1 MVTLYLNI
9 QIYKMWDIRFLVE
22 YFKELHFLL
31 SEMSFYLLPGFF
43 FAGVL
48 HVYIRQ
54 SRIVG
59 FMGKNNIRSVA
70 NASLLGIPLPL
81 CSCGVITTG
90 LSLFKNGASKGA
102 AVSFLISTPQTGVD
116 SIMVTCSLLGL
127 PFAILRPVVA
137 LLTGVAG
144 GLFTNSNEHNSGKR
158 IGYLSSMTDKLP
170 VKRSFKEVIK
180 YGFVEFLEDIA
191 KWLVI
196 GLFAAAL
203 LAVLIPD
210 NFFAEH
216 GGAGFIGMLII
227 LAGSVPL
234 YVCATGSVPIAAV
247 LMLKGLSPGAVLV
260 FLMAGPATN
269 IAAITVLGQILG
281 KRTTFIYLVT
291 IILGALLS
299 GWFIDAFLPAEW
311 FLIPGHAGG
320 HASHLLPE
328 WLKSASSIL
337 LGILL
342 INGLYLRYKSQKKG
356 KIVLTDPE
364 LSVKKIQVQGLTC
377 PHCKANVENGLK
389 KLEGIETA
397 VADLKSGVV
406 EISGSEIDLEKVKT
420 SIEGGGYIFRGKI

>member
-1 MVTLYLNI
+1 MGLLA
-9 QIYKMWDIRFLVE
+9 E
-22 YFKELHFLL
+22 YFIELHFLL
-31 SEMSFYLLPGFF
+31 SEMSFYLLLGFF

-59 FMGKNNIRSVA
+59 FMGKNTIRSVT

-81 CSCGVITTG
+81 WSCGVIPTG
-90 LSLFKNGASKGA
+90 LSFFKNGASKGA
-102 AVSFLISTPQTGVD
+102 TVSFLISTPQTGVD
-116 SIMVTCSLLGL
+116 SIMVTYSLLGL
-127 PFAILRPVVA
+127 PFAIIRPVVA
-137 LLTGVAG
+137 LFTGVAG
-144 GLFTNSNEHNSGKR
+144 GMFTNINEKNSTKK
-158 IGYLSSMTDKLP
+158 IEHLSTITDELP
-170 VKRSFKEVIK
+170 VKRSIKEVIK

-191 KWLVI
+191 KWLAI

-216 GGAGFIGMLII
+216 GGAGIIGMLII

-269 IAAITVLGQILG
+269 IATITVLGQILG

-311 FLIPGHAGG
+311 FLLAGHVGG

-328 WLKSASSIL
+328 WLKLASSIL

-342 INGLYLRYKSQKKG
+342 VNRLYHRYKPQKKG
-356 KIVLTDPE
+356 KMVMTNPK
-364 LSVKKIQVQGLTC
+364 LSVKKIQVQGMTC
-377 PHCKANVENGLK
+377 PHCKANVENRLK
-389 KLEGIETA
+389 NLDGIETA